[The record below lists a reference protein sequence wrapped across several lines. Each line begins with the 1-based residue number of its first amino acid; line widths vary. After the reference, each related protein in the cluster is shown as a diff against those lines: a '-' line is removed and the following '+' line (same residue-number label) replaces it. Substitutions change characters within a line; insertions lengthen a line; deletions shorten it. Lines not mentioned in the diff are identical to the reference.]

1 MNKKMSIGILFI
13 IFLLLSQPTIS
24 IYNLRGSEGASFGQK
39 AYLLKASKSIWNRKD
54 DLKLAT
60 EKIVENFPIKKLSVS
75 LISEFEYRIFNRSN
89 NVIVGED
96 GFLSDK
102 VVVEQLLEL
111 DKMQENDFKEPIRR
125 LKNIKEY
132 LENRGQNFLVVI
144 VPLKPTIYKEKFPG
158 PVSERQDI
166 GLFKFQGEMQKND
179 IQFVDLHNTLFKA
192 RNKHVIYHK
201 TDVHWNNVGSAI
213 AVKEI
218 INYLSMAKFEKELY
232 SEEYTT
238 SSMKLTGGEST
249 SMALLKPISETYIKW
264 NAKPSYYIETEVNE
278 SGDSLEKFFGTD
290 PNKAILPKTLMF
302 GNSYMN
308 YYRDAGLQNYF
319 KEFDQVLDYSSFKN
333 FTKIVS
339 AKYELVVLNIY
350 ESQILFHMIEGDN
363 YNYWPN
369 DLLD

>member
-1 MNKKMSIGILFI
+1 
-13 IFLLLSQPTIS
+13 
-24 IYNLRGSEGASFGQK
+24 
-39 AYLLKASKSIWNRKD
+39 LLKASKSIWNRND

-111 DKMQENDFKEPIRR
+111 DKMQEDDFKEPIRR
-125 LKNIKEY
+125 LKNITEY
-132 LENRGQNFLVVI
+132 LGNRGQNFLVVI

-158 PVSERQDI
+158 PVSERQNI
-166 GLFKFQGEMQKND
+166 GLFKFQGEMQKNN
-179 IQFVDLHNTLFKA
+179 IQFVDLHNTLYKA

-218 INYLSMAKFEKELY
+218 INYLSIATYGKKLY
-232 SEEYTT
+232 TEE
-238 SSMKLTGGEST
+238 
-249 SMALLKPISETYIKW
+249 
-264 NAKPSYYIETEVNE
+264 YIETEVNE
-278 SGDSLEKFFGTD
+278 SGDGLEKFFGTD

-308 YYRDAGLQNYF
+308 YYRYAGLQNYF